1 MVPKNIFLSRE
12 RVINSTRGTLEEIS
26 VQGLQPGTS
35 YRVRVVA
42 QAAEVSSSRS
52 KYFYELW
59 LIFSPATLGPGLLV
73 AGGVGAD
80 AAGGAAAG
88 PAQQPHGAAHLGLLH
103 PGDVGP
109 AQPAPGGRPQVQAVP
124 QTRGELASIS
134 RPILCTDGGYYE
146 DWR

>member
-52 KYFYELW
+52 KYFLRIVIN
-59 LIFSPATLGPGLLV
+59 IFPRTRRAPAPRRRRCWCGRSRRCCCRARPATSRRGP
-73 AGGVGAD
+73 
-80 AAGGAAAG
+80 
-88 PAQQPHGAAHLGLLH
+88 P
-103 PGDVGP
+103 
-109 AQPAPGGRPQVQAVP
+109 RPSP
-124 QTRGELASIS
+124 S
-134 RPILCTDGGYYE
+134 
-146 DWR
+146 W